1 MRVACSRS
9 TLKIYEDV
17 DRETMRT
24 VDEMHM
30 SPADVLTT
38 AEQDVFGNFQPEK
51 TGKNFSLE
59 KV

>member
-1 MRVACSRS
+1 MRVVCSRS
-9 TLKIYEDV
+9 TLKIYQDIA
-17 DRETMRT
+17 RETMRT

-38 AEQDVFGNFQPEK
+38 AEQDVFRNFQSEK
-51 TGKNFSLE
+51 DRQELFLE

>member
-1 MRVACSRS
+1 
-9 TLKIYEDV
+9 
-17 DRETMRT
+17 MRT

-38 AEQDVFGNFQPEK
+38 AEQDVFRNFQSEK
-51 TGKNFSLE
+51 DRQELFLE